1 MSLVVGGDV
10 RSSTLVGQWELKVAH
25 EGRGPEPDSLLK
37 TKVWAGLL
45 QLERRLKISKTITAQ
60 DDA

>member
-10 RSSTLVGQWELKVAH
+10 RSSTLVGKEELKVAH
-25 EGRGPEPDSLLK
+25 VGRGREPDSLLK

-45 QLERRLKISKTITAQ
+45 PLERRLKISKTITAQ
-60 DDA
+60 DEA